1 MMAEDF
7 CDFSQNAQKIKTEQN
22 KNQKDQI
29 DAVRAG
35 LVSNTEPHCYHID
48 YK

>member
-22 KNQKDQI
+22 KNQI
-29 DAVRAG
+29 HAVRAG
-35 LVSNTEPHCYHID
+35 LVSNTEPHCHHID

>member
-1 MMAEDF
+1 MMAEGF
-7 CDFSQNAQKIKTEQN
+7 CDFSQNALKIKTEQN

-35 LVSNTEPHCYHID
+35 LVSNTEPYCYHKD